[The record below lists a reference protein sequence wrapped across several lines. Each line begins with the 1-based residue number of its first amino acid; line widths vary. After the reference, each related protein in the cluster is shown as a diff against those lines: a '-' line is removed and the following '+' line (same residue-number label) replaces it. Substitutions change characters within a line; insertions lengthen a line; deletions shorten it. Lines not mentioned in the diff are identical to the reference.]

1 MQYHTTPY
9 LTQYNV
15 IFTIIE
21 GCTKLAAIKPK
32 THQSGQKIVY
42 KLDASG
48 FPKRG
53 ATCELRLDD
62 VRIPLEVTVHPIKL
76 TVERVDNVGVYNL
89 VCTIGGQEY
98 SLKKAVTVFG
108 QQITVSSVQ
117 PSEVA
122 VGSEMAEVTITGEGF
137 MDSGELFCIYSEDV
151 SKKSLLKRAKRRAD
165 SAPKFTKRQLAIF
178 VSSTQCKC
186 EIDPKISRKIKVA
199 VALGKAK
206 ENSDSYVE
214 VTVMDEAVSIKSH
227 KLNYRTKQ
235 IFITFTKA
243 VKRKGG
249 CAQIFNEVTI
259 NKLKQLVGERDIS
272 CKAKKADQ
280 LVIHLPGAVMQ
291 IGEWFIA

>member
-32 THQSGQKIVY
+32 THQTGQKIVY

-48 FPKRG
+48 FPKSG

-62 VRIPLEVTVHPIKL
+62 VRIPLEVTVHPIKS

-151 SKKSLLKRAKRRAD
+151 PKKSLLKRAKRRAD
-165 SAPKFTKRQLAIF
+165 SEPKFTKRQLAIF
-178 VSSTQCKC
+178 VSSSQCKC

-206 ENSDSYVE
+206 ENPDSYVE

-235 IFITFTKA
+235 IFITFAKA

-291 IGEWFIA
+291 NGEWFVA